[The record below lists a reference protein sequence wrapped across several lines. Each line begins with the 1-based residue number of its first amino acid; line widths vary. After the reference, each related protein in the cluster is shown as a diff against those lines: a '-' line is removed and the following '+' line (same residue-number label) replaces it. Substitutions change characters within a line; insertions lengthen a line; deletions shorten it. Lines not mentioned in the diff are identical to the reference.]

1 MSTLSTFDTTEKKPI
16 PGLIPQKDGSVAL
29 TIECLNGCISPEQ
42 LTEIAHIARD
52 AKAIIHLTMAQK
64 VMLLGM
70 SEEAG
75 IKALQVLDEAG
86 FSVRKARDLSQP
98 RVCVGKPFCKLA
110 LQDTFSLGE
119 YLYKELARTPIPPK
133 LKVAVSGCPAAC
145 SWANCM
151 DLGFVGIKSG
161 YIVMIGGHG
170 GAKPRAGVELC
181 RITTHEEAAKILKK
195 LAEIFSKEVKLKAR
209 VDKLIQ
215 KFGMDGLKQEL
226 GI

>member
-1 MSTLSTFDTTEKKPI
+1 MIAIPCDTEKKPI

-29 TIECLNGCISPEQ
+29 SIECLNGCISTQQ
-42 LTEIAHIARD
+42 LTEIARIAD
-52 AKAIIHLTMAQK
+52 EAKAIIHLTTAQK
-64 VMLLGM
+64 IMLLGM
-70 SEEAG
+70 TEEAG
-75 IKALQVLDEAG
+75 IKVLNTLNELG
-86 FSVRKARDLSQP
+86 LPVRKTRDLSQP

-145 SWANCM
+145 SWANCL

-161 YIVMIGGHG
+161 YIVMVGGHG
-170 GAKPRAGVELC
+170 GARPKAAVELC
-181 RITTHEEAAKILKK
+181 RITTHEEAAQILRK
-195 LAEIFSKEVKLKAR
+195 LAAIFSKEVKLKAR

-215 KFGMDGLKQEL
+215 KMGIEGLKTEL
-226 GI
+226 GA

>member
-1 MSTLSTFDTTEKKPI
+1 MTTCETTEKKPV
-16 PGLIPQKDGSVAL
+16 PGLVPQKDGSVAL
-29 TIECLNGCISPEQ
+29 SIECLNGCIPAEKLS
-42 LTEIAHIARD
+42 EIARIASD
-52 AKAIIHLTMAQK
+52 AKAIIHFTTAQK
-64 VMLLGM
+64 IMLLGM
-70 SEEAG
+70 TEEAG
-75 IKALQVLDEAG
+75 IEALNRLDALG
-86 FSVRKARDLSQP
+86 VSVRKARDLSQP

-119 YLYKELARTPIPPK
+119 YLYKNLARTPIPPK

-170 GAKPRAGVELC
+170 GAKPKAGVELC
-181 RITTHEEAAKILKK
+181 RITTHEEAAKILQK
-195 LAEIFSKEVKLKAR
+195 LAEIFSREVKLKAR

-215 KFGMDGLKQEL
+215 KFGIDGLKQEL

>member
-1 MSTLSTFDTTEKKPI
+1 MNTCNASEKKPI
-16 PGLIPQKDGSVAL
+16 PGLVPQKDGSVAL
-29 TIECLNGCISPEQ
+29 TIECLNGCISPVQ
-42 LTEIAHIARD
+42 LTEIARIATD

-70 SEEAG
+70 TEEAG
-75 IKALQVLDEAG
+75 IKALKALDG
-86 FSVRKARDLSQP
+86 LGLSVRKARDLSQP

-145 SWANCM
+145 SWSTCM
-151 DLGFVGIKSG
+151 DLGFVGVKSG

-170 GAKPRAGVELC
+170 GAKPKAGVELC
-181 RITTHEEAAKILKK
+181 RITTHEEAAQILRK
-195 LAEIFSKEVKLKAR
+195 LAEIFAREVKLKAR

-215 KFGMDGLKQEL
+215 KLGLEGLKKEL
-226 GI
+226 GLQ

>member
-1 MSTLSTFDTTEKKPI
+1 MTTCSAEKKPI

-29 TIECLNGCISPEQ
+29 SIECLNGCISAQQ
-42 LTEIAHIARD
+42 LTEIAQIANE

-64 VMLLGM
+64 IMLLGM
-70 SEEAG
+70 TEEAG
-75 IKALQVLDEAG
+75 IKALNALDKLCL
-86 FSVRKARDLSQP
+86 SVRKARDLSQP

-119 YLYKELARTPIPPK
+119 YLYNELARTPIPPK

-161 YIVMIGGHG
+161 YIVMVGGHG
-170 GAKPRAGVELC
+170 GAKPKAAVELC
-181 RITTHEEAAKILKK
+181 RITTHKEAADILRK
-195 LAEIFSKEVKLKAR
+195 LAAIFSQEVKLKAR

-215 KFGMDGLKQEL
+215 KMGIDGLKAEL
-226 GI
+226 GLN